1 MGRNPRPR
9 TIRETSDR
17 KGAAFVPPPN
27 GWTATTSAL
36 LWRFPWLRRDRAKAG
51 KPAPTSV
58 TPSTRHKVVLT
69 AGMLPSFFE
78 GCHDFVARNTENVR
92 LPPTLP
98 PPTRAPKPSFRSFE
112 TSPKF
117 LAAHNF
123 DRHPGPA
130 GLTRWQLSIR

>member
-1 MGRNPRPR
+1 MGRKPRPR

-69 AGMLPSFFE
+69 AGMLPSFF
-78 GCHDFVARNTENVR
+78 GGRHDFVARNTENVR
-92 LPPTLP
+92 LTPTWPPRRARRNLVSVHLKQARNFWP
-98 PPTRAPKPSFRSFE
+98 PIILIVTQ
-112 TSPKF
+112 
-117 LAAHNF
+117 
-123 DRHPGPA
+123 DRPD
-130 GLTRWQLSIR
+130 